1 MSENICMH
9 TKSYFLCESARMWLS
24 LSRQLCPH
32 PAEWSAPHCALMQVC
47 GCEINNS
54 ECWHSWVEPRLFMV
68 GIGTDRWLLLILRS
82 STHSLPPR
90 NQAVINIRMS
100 LSSVIYN
107 PLLQHMHP
115 TPPLP
120 CPCSPD
126 LCPLHLWASS
136 CLSLSL
142 CIVSLSISPH
152 VSLSLLTLSAD
163 MQNVPENFRGL
174 KCGSYIQLFKDNNG
188 HRGSFIQC
196 FFCFFFHVSCQNVF
210 VSYFMQCL
218 LVCQIHN
225 V

>member
-1 MSENICMH
+1 MTAVNIKEQH
-9 TKSYFLCESARMWLS
+9 TQSSAKKPGGHQHSYVSILCHLQPSTPTHASNSSFALPLLS
-24 LSRQLCPH
+24 
-32 PAEWSAPHCALMQVC
+32 W
-47 GCEINNS
+47 
-54 ECWHSWVEPRLFMV
+54 
-68 GIGTDRWLLLILRS
+68 
-82 STHSLPPR
+82 
-90 NQAVINIRMS
+90 S
-100 LSSVIYN
+100 LSSPSVSIF
-107 PLLQHMHP
+107 
-115 TPPLP
+115 
-120 CPCSPD
+120 
-126 LCPLHLWASS
+126 
-136 CLSLSL
+136 LSLSL
-142 CIVSLSISPH
+142 SFIVSLSISPH

>member
-1 MSENICMH
+1 MH
-9 TKSYFLCESARMWLS
+9 LLNVRKYTDARMLLS
-24 LSRQLCPH
+24 LSRLWCPH

-82 STHSLPPR
+82 STHSPPPR
-90 NQAVINIRMS
+90 NQAGINIRMS
-100 LSSVIYN
+100 LSSVVYN
-107 PLLQHMHP
+107 PLLQNMHP

-126 LCPLHLWASS
+126 LCPLHLWESS
-136 CLSLSL
+136 CLSLSLSL
-142 CIVSLSISPH
+142 CIVSLSISPY

-174 KCGSYIQLFKDNNG
+174 KCGSCIQIFKDNNG
-188 HRGSFIQC
+188 H
-196 FFCFFFHVSCQNVF
+196 
-210 VSYFMQCL
+210 
-218 LVCQIHN
+218 
-225 V
+225 